1 MKQLLEKTLNE
12 MDVYFTS
19 NEFSRVAKI
28 NGISQEQID
37 NGILA
42 DFLHKNA
49 IQLSNSNR
57 RWVKKDKRT
66 LKTDYKDKIDDAI
79 NFLKEKG
86 YKVMKPVT
94 DFVEV

>member
-28 NGISQEQID
+28 NGITQEQID

-66 LKTDYKDKIDDAI
+66 LKPDYKDKLEDAI